1 MKRILLFALT
11 FCLTAA
17 ALSIDSSAIG
27 DTSWLENDQLK
38 EVGELLNI
46 DYIMLA
52 ITVIALIA
60 TIVSVVLLTKDIK
73 KEKMTARL
81 EEKKNEDNS
90 LEDKK

>member
-17 ALSIDSSAIG
+17 ALSIVSSAIG
-27 DTSWLENDQLK
+27 DTYWLENDQLK

-46 DYIMLA
+46 DYIILA

>member
-17 ALSIDSSAIG
+17 ALSIVSSAIG

-46 DYIMLA
+46 DYIILA

-73 KEKMTARL
+73 KMTARL

>member
-17 ALSIDSSAIG
+17 ALSIVSSAIG

-46 DYIMLA
+46 DYIILA

-60 TIVSVVLLTKDIK
+60 TIVFVVLLTKDRK

-81 EEKKNEDNS
+81 EEKKNENNS
-90 LEDKK
+90 LENKK

>member
-17 ALSIDSSAIG
+17 ALSIVSSAIG

-46 DYIMLA
+46 DYIILA

>member
-1 MKRILLFALT
+1 MTMKRILLFALT

-17 ALSIDSSAIG
+17 ALSIVSSAIG

-46 DYIMLA
+46 DYIILA

-73 KEKMTARL
+73 KMTARL

>member
-1 MKRILLFALT
+1 
-11 FCLTAA
+11 
-17 ALSIDSSAIG
+17 
-27 DTSWLENDQLK
+27 
-38 EVGELLNI
+38 
-46 DYIMLA
+46 LA

-73 KEKMTARL
+73 KKKMTARL

>member
-1 MKRILLFALT
+1 MKKILLFALT

-17 ALSIDSSAIG
+17 ALSIVSSAIG

-38 EVGELLNI
+38 EVGELLNM
-46 DYIMLA
+46 DYIILA

>member
-17 ALSIDSSAIG
+17 ALSIVASAIG

-46 DYIMLA
+46 DYIILA

-73 KEKMTARL
+73 KKKMTARL

>member
-1 MKRILLFALT
+1 MKRILAFVLT
-11 FCLTAA
+11 FRLTAT
-17 ALSIDSSAIG
+17 ALEIVSFAIG
-27 DTSWLENDQLK
+27 DDYWLENDQLK

-46 DYIMLA
+46 DYIILA

-73 KEKMTARL
+73 KKKMTARL

>member
-17 ALSIDSSAIG
+17 ALSIVSSAIG

-46 DYIMLA
+46 DYIILA

-60 TIVSVVLLTKDIK
+60 TIVSVVLLTKDK
-73 KEKMTARL
+73 KRKNDSKARRK
-81 EEKKNEDNS
+81 EE
-90 LEDKK
+90 